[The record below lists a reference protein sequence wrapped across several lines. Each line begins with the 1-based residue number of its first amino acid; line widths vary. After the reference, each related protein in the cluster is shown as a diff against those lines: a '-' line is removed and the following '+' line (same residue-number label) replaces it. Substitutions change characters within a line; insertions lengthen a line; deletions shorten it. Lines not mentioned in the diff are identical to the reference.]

1 MKNEITKDGEARMKT
16 VIASTKSTFSG
27 IRTGRANP
35 GLLDRITVEYYGTST
50 PLNQLGNVSAPEPR
64 MLLIQPWDKTI
75 IKDIEKAILVSDLGL
90 NPSNDGN
97 VIRISIPQLT
107 EERRRHLVRLVKKEA
122 EEHKIVIRNV
132 RRDLNDRVKK
142 LEKDGKIT
150 EDESH
155 RYLDDVQSL
164 TDKYVA
170 EIDKLAT
177 AKEEEILEV

>member
-1 MKNEITKDGEARMKT
+1 MINEIIKDGEARMKT
-16 VIASTKSTFSG
+16 VIASTKSTYSG

-35 GLLDRITVEYYGTST
+35 SILDRITVNYYGTST
-50 PLNQLGNVSAPEPR
+50 PLNHLANVSAPEPR

-75 IKDIEKAILVSDLGL
+75 IKDIEKAILASDLGL
-90 NPSNDGN
+90 NPNNDGN

-107 EERRRHLVRLVKKEA
+107 EERRKQLVRIVKKEA
-122 EEHKIVIRNV
+122 EEHKIVIRNI
-132 RRDLNDRVKK
+132 RRDLNDTVKK

-155 RYLDDVQSL
+155 RYLDDVQTL
-164 TDKYVA
+164 TDKFIA
-170 EIDKLAT
+170 EIDNLAA

>member
-1 MKNEITKDGEARMKT
+1 MINEIIKDGEARMKT
-16 VIASTKSTFSG
+16 VIASTKSTYSG

-35 GLLDRITVEYYGTST
+35 SILDRITVNYYGTST
-50 PLNQLGNVSAPEPR
+50 PLNHLANVSAPEPR

-75 IKDIEKAILVSDLGL
+75 IKDIEKAILASDLGL
-90 NPSNDGN
+90 NPNNDGN

-107 EERRRHLVRLVKKEA
+107 EERRKQLVRIVKKEA
-122 EEHKIVIRNV
+122 EEHKIVIRNI
-132 RRDLNDRVKK
+132 RRDLNDTVKK

-155 RYLDDVQSL
+155 RYLDDVQTL
-164 TDKYVA
+164 TDKYIA
-170 EIDKLAT
+170 EIDNLAA